1 MLTADQSERVGG
13 RGPRNCTSE
22 QSGFSRRILPRLQEH
37 GNCCHT
43 QDDEH
48 PRPAKHNLTIILE
61 ASKAQ
66 LDHHERGITLG
77 KSTIDTL
84 LTIQHMSCSQQSTT
98 IAMEQVNNPAVAL
111 PFSVMLWRDL
121 CRYDGTG
128 TLDDTRRKR
137 GLSGTRELA
146 ST

>member
-1 MLTADQSERVGG
+1 VVGG
-13 RGPRNCTSE
+13 RATVRPNRVNFQDGH
-22 QSGFSRRILPRLQEH
+22 PRLQEH

-43 QDDEH
+43 QDDEYSQ
-48 PRPAKHNLTIILE
+48 PAKHTLTIILE

-66 LDHHERGITLG
+66 LVHHERGITLG
-77 KSTIDTL
+77 KSTTNTL
-84 LTIQHMSCSQQSTT
+84 LTIQHMSCSQQS
-98 IAMEQVNNPAVAL
+98 IAIAVERVNNSAVAL

-128 TLDDTRRKR
+128 TFDDTRRKR
-137 GLSGTRELA
+137 GLSGTCELA